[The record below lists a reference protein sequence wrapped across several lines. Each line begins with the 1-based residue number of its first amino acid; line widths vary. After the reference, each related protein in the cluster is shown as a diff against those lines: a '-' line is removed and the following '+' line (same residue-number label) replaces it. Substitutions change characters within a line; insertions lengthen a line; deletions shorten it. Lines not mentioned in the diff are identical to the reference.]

1 MTSNFHL
8 EIIEIQQSYLAEKY
22 ASKVCQEVIS
32 ATIDLY
38 KNKGF
43 DMPWVG
49 YLVLDSN
56 VIVGAAGFN
65 GKPENNGIEISY
77 YTFQEYEGKGYATLA
92 CKELIKIAKLQ
103 NPGLVFYAKTAPEE
117 NASTRILRK
126 NGFIYQKVVQDHEIG
141 DAWLW
146 ELSPS

>member
-1 MTSNFHL
+1 MQQTFHL

-65 GKPENNGIEISY
+65 GKPENNGVEISY

-92 CKELIKIAKLQ
+92 CKELIKIAKFQ
-103 NPGLVFYAKTAPEE
+103 NPGLVIYAKTAPEE
-117 NASTRILRK
+117 NASTRILSK
-126 NGFIYQKVVQDHEIG
+126 NGFVYQKVVKDREIG

-146 ELSPS
+146 ELSDL